1 MRPGRS
7 AIGGF
12 VESRSESG
20 VGYGSIAIGD
30 HRLQHNGLRALWP
43 KCTFGLVC
51 SGATAPALKI
61 MRFRPFN
68 AKGRMFWKKANAA
81 SAPEATPQTADGE
94 DAALDAVANL
104 LKAFGENAFDTDND
118 SAQETR
124 SECEGWAQKI
134 TVGSG
139 RTSEGEGEDGEQKPF
154 RRDYAGVRRYFTAQ
168 RSHEREFVGRSLGNL
183 REAVHAFARCLT
195 TTVGE
200 DRSADE
206 RVGAQL
212 GKLVGA
218 FQSNDSEAIRCEA
231 EGIVSVVQEVMAKR
245 TESQKRMLGEL
256 SQKISEL
263 REELQ
268 EVREKAALDPL
279 TQLFNRAA
287 LDAHLDRV
295 ADLAFLLSSSPC
307 ILMLDVDHF
316 KKCNDA
322 HGHPAGDEVLR
333 RVADVLVRNFLR
345 REDFVARYG
354 GEEFVVVIPDSSL
367 HNAELRAE
375 RVRQSLSELEIDVG
389 KGTKLNV
396 TVSIGLASLASGD
409 TGASWLSRADAA
421 LYEAKGAGRN
431 CVRVA
436 RENAAAVL
444 SIVPPRSVIPGPRS
458 APSRQQ

>member
-1 MRPGRS
+1 
-7 AIGGF
+7 
-12 VESRSESG
+12 
-20 VGYGSIAIGD
+20 
-30 HRLQHNGLRALWP
+30 
-43 KCTFGLVC
+43 
-51 SGATAPALKI
+51 
-61 MRFRPFN
+61 
-68 AKGRMFWKKANAA
+68 MFWKKANGTSAQD
-81 SAPEATPQTADGE
+81 SAPQPPSGE

-104 LKAFGENAFDTDND
+104 LKAFGENAFDTDNV

-124 SECEGWAQKI
+124 AECEGWAQKI
-134 TVGSG
+134 TVGG
-139 RTSEGEGEDGEQKPF
+139 GKNGDLEPGEALPF
-154 RRDYAGVRRYFTAQ
+154 KRDFGGVRRYFAAQ

-200 DRSADE
+200 DRAADE

-218 FQSNDSEAIRCEA
+218 FQSNDSQTIRSEA
-231 EGIVSVVQEVMAKR
+231 EGIVLVVQEVMAKR
-245 TESQKRMLGEL
+245 SESQKRMLGEL
-256 SQKISEL
+256 SQKIADL
-263 REELQ
+263 HEELH

-295 ADLAFLLSSSPC
+295 ADLAFLLSSNPC
-307 ILMLDVDHF
+307 ILMIDVDHF
-316 KKCNDA
+316 KQCNDRY
-322 HGHPAGDEVLR
+322 GHPAGDEVLR
-333 RVADVLVRNFLR
+333 RVADGLVRNFLR

-375 RVRQSLSELEIDVG
+375 RVLQSLSELPIETG
-389 KGTKLNV
+389 KGKIQI
-396 TVSIGLASLASGD
+396 TVSIGLASLSSGD
-409 TGASWLSRADAA
+409 TGSSWLARADAA

-436 RENAAAVL
+436 RESASAVA
-444 SIVPPRSVIPGPRS
+444 SIMPPRSIIPGPRS
-458 APSRQQ
+458 LPLGRSDS

>member
-1 MRPGRS
+1 
-7 AIGGF
+7 
-12 VESRSESG
+12 V
-20 VGYGSIAIGD
+20 
-30 HRLQHNGLRALWP
+30 
-43 KCTFGLVC
+43 
-51 SGATAPALKI
+51 
-61 MRFRPFN
+61 
-68 AKGRMFWKKANAA
+68 
-81 SAPEATPQTADGE
+81 
-94 DAALDAVANL
+94 
-104 LKAFGENAFDTDND
+104 

-124 SECEGWAQKI
+124 AECEGWAQKI
-134 TVGSG
+134 TVGAG
-139 RTSEGEGEDGEQKPF
+139 KSESEPGEAKPF
-154 RRDYAGVRRYFTAQ
+154 KRDFAGVRRYFMAQ

-200 DRSADE
+200 DRAADE

-218 FQSNDSEAIRCEA
+218 FQSNDSEAIRSEA
-231 EGIVSVVQEVMAKR
+231 EGIVVVVQEVMAKR
-245 TESQKRMLGEL
+245 SESQKRMLGEL
-256 SQKISEL
+256 SQKINDL
-263 REELQ
+263 RDELQ
-268 EVREKAALDPL
+268 EVREKASLDPL

-307 ILMLDVDHF
+307 ILMIDVDHF
-316 KKCNDA
+316 KKCNDSY
-322 HGHPAGDEVLR
+322 GHPAGDEVLR
-333 RVADVLVRNFLR
+333 RVADGLVRNFLR

-375 RVRQSLSELEIDVG
+375 RVLQSLSELEIETAKG
-389 KGTKLNV
+389 KIQI

-409 TGASWLSRADAA
+409 TGGSWLARADAA

-436 RENAAAVL
+436 RENASAVASL
-444 SIVPPRSVIPGPRS
+444 VPPRSVAPGPRS
-458 APSRQQ
+458 TSVGRPST